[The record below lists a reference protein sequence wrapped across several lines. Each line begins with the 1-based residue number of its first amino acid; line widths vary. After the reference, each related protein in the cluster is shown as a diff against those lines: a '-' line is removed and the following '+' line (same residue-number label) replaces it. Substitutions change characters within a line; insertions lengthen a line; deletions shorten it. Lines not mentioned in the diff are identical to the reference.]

1 MDALARRPASGGV
14 QVRRL
19 GAVPLATLSS
29 SRTLELN
36 GGIHTVFT
44 ASGPSQ
50 VCEIFL
56 LRWETVRSSRR
67 IEVRQR
73 YSWLGITATLIAYGV
88 TISIFLVLLQRSPE
102 ATFHWS
108 PLGGLY
114 LLTAVILSAGHIW
127 MLARAHGFQVG
138 VTIAQGIFMGMISD
152 LLIFH
157 GLALFYFANWVLPG
171 LIYGLL
177 FVAAVSLMALAV
189 MANADSLAR
198 ARREK
203 EAQERDGLTGLLN
216 RYGVTQRYTEL
227 PIGTQVVVA
236 MLDLNDL
243 KSINDLGGHGAG
255 DHHLRA
261 ISQALDQRLP
271 PGAFVG
277 RWGGDEFVAILPGL
291 TDTDTVLR
299 AIQAQVPHP
308 QRNLPAFS
316 YGAVLTGVDV
326 PLNRV
331 LARADQ
337 RMYEQKSAAYQTAL
351 KAELSHSRHVS
362 VPEFPH
368 FLVGLGDQRTI
379 AEQGLSK
386 AAELA
391 GFESWFLLNLRS
403 GQLRGRARPEDH
415 IEQVSFAD
423 LQLPGGIIDRAITQQ
438 ELLWAADYEQSV
450 YAQPLWVSRGLKSVV
465 VRPVMAHGQVEVV
478 IGFFSHQTWRS
489 ITPQARQLLETVGIH
504 LSHQLERDRVL
515 SQVEASVEAG
525 ITGMGVIL
533 EARDL
538 ETAGHTVRVVELSQQ
553 LGRIAG
559 LDSAELQALRL
570 GAYLHDVGK
579 LAIPDRILLKPGPL
593 DAEEWAVMKHHSEWG
608 AHMASRLPSLPE
620 QAVTVVRSHHER
632 WDGTGYPQ
640 GLAGEQIPLLARLFA
655 LCDVY
660 DALVSTRPYKQ
671 AWTPQAA
678 RQELVA
684 QAGRQFDPRLTALF
698 IERMV
703 QNTEGEPGPPVPS
716 P

>member
-1 MDALARRPASGGV
+1 MPHVLPWQQAQASAAV
-14 QVRRL
+14 QSPKSDL
-19 GAVPLATLSS
+19 LQAFPVPFRDRSERQYSS
-29 SRTLELN
+29 GLHWPDHVTGLWD
-36 GGIHTVFT
+36 
-44 ASGPSQ
+44 
-50 VCEIFL
+50 FL
-56 LRWETVRSSRR
+56 LTLGRVRSSRQVGAR
-67 IEVRQR
+67 ER
-73 YSWLGITATLIAYGV
+73 YSWLGITATLIAYGI
-88 TISIFLVLLQRSPE
+88 TIFIFLALLQRTPE
-102 ATFHWS
+102 ATFQWS
-108 PLGGLY
+108 PLGSLY

-157 GLALFYFANWVLPG
+157 GLALFYSAHWVLPG

-177 FVAAVSLMALAV
+177 FVAAASLMALAI

-198 ARREK
+198 TRREK
-203 EAQERDGLTGLLN
+203 ETQERDGLTGLLN
-216 RYGVTQRYTEL
+216 RYGITQRYAEL
-227 PIGTQVVVA
+227 PIGAHVVVA

-261 ISQALDQRLP
+261 ISQALNKRLP
-271 PGAFVG
+271 PGTFVG
-277 RWGGDEFVAILPGL
+277 RWGGDEFVALLPGL

-299 AIQAQVPHP
+299 GIQAQVPHP
-308 QRNLPAFS
+308 QRSLPAFS
-316 YGAVLTGVDV
+316 YGAVLTSVDV

-337 RMYEQKSAAYQTAL
+337 RMYEQKSAAYQTGPG
-351 KAELSHSRHVS
+351 EEWRRGRHVS

-368 FLVGLGDQRTI
+368 FLMGLGDQRAI

-391 GFESWFLLNLRS
+391 GFESWFLLNLQD
-403 GQLRGRARPEDH
+403 GQLWGRASPEDH
-415 IEQVSFAD
+415 IEQVSSAD
-423 LQLPGGIIDRAITQQ
+423 IQLPNGIIDRAIAQR
-438 ELLWAADYEQSV
+438 EMLWTADYEQSI

-465 VRPVMAHGQVEVV
+465 VQPVTAHGEVKVV
-478 IGFFSHQTWRS
+478 IGFFSHRTWRS
-489 ITPQARQLLETVGIH
+489 VTPQARQLLETVGIH
-504 LSHQLERDRVL
+504 LSHQLERDMVL

-538 ETAGHTVRVVELSQQ
+538 ETAGHTVRVVTLSQQ
-553 LGRIAG
+553 LGQAAG
-559 LDSAELQALRL
+559 LDRAELQALRL

-593 DAEEWAVMKHHSEWG
+593 DAEEWAVMQHHSDWG
-608 AHMASRLPSLPE
+608 ARMASRLPSLPE

-640 GLAGEQIPLLARLFA
+640 ELAGEQIPLLARLFA

-660 DALVSTRPYKQ
+660 DALVSARPYKQ

-698 IERMV
+698 IERMG
-703 QNTEGEPGPPVPS
+703 QDTEEEPGPRAE
-716 P
+716 